1 MQKNTVLTLGI
12 LSLVFLGLATAHAG
26 VKLVLDQSTPLGMV
40 GNTHYDL
47 NNNTIEITL
56 DRPVLC
62 DKAAGYN
69 VGSLTK
75 LKVYDPNQEMKGGF
89 GANDGL
95 YFASHADYAV
105 DNGQLF
111 LETDNPAK
119 ALCVSSELGSYD
131 LIYKS
136 PFESSAPYNARL
148 KYVGLP
154 NIVSPG
160 QVLNY
165 TIELHNPSAQT
176 IYFDLLEYWN
186 EHFSHAATITAT
198 DNQRSCNTGSA
209 VQCPVIDPD
218 TGVIKGIQ
226 VAAGG
231 TFELSVTQKVS
242 ETAAI
247 GAELDFMAAV
257 FLTNGLGG
265 DFLPR
270 TIIEDPMPNDPH
282 VASLTA
288 TVANNSMPTVSWVT
302 APPTV
307 ISFTEDETTPQVY
320 TIKYSDLETALQDLT
335 VNVTDQLGNVV
346 TASLSNYVQNGLEAT
361 QDLTIL
367 PITNAYTN
375 GGTPEQLTIT
385 VTDESAGVTTLLQDV
400 EVIAVNDAPTFA
412 MNCAELTINEQ
423 NNEMTCTSP
432 ISNGGGNQIQGSWD
446 DEFII
451 DNFNPGPNESHQTVQ
466 KYEVEVVDNSDG
478 VLDTFGTG
486 SAVTIDKNSGQVT
499 VKNNNGVYGIAEVR
513 VRVKD
518 DGGVTGANGCDSND
532 PGYVAT
538 EGCDVSEWQ
547 TLTIVSAPPVYNI
560 SGTITGLPQGSFVN
574 MNLRDAGNGDAF
586 VENENK
592 VNVIGDDPLAFNFD
606 YEAVNQFNYKVVVDG
621 QSNGYNCD
629 IASASSTQVDPDTIT
644 GTVNGGD
651 VDDIIV
657 TCTVIP

>member
-307 ISFTEDETTPQVY
+307 ISFTEDETTPQVF
-320 TIKYSDLETALQDLT
+320 TIKYSDLETALQDLD
-335 VNVTDQLGNVV
+335 VQVTDQLGNVV

-367 PITNAYTN
+367 PVTNAYTN

-423 NNEMTCTSP
+423 NTNLSCTNP
-432 ISNGGGNQIQGSWD
+432 IVNRGDNQIQGVWNGQA
-446 DEFII
+446 II
-451 DNFNPGPNESHQTVQ
+451 ANFNPGPNEGHQSVLD
-466 KYEVEVVDNSDG
+466 YEVQVIDNTDG
-478 VLDTFGTG
+478 ILDVSGNGEPVWISPTTGDINIVNVTGQYGT
-486 SAVTIDKNSGQVT
+486 AT
-499 VKNNNGVYGIAEVR
+499 VE

-518 DGGVTGANGCDSND
+518 DGGNNGANGC
-532 PGYVAT
+532 GAT
-538 EGCDVSEWQ
+538 PANPEHGCDVSEWE
-547 TLTIVSAPPVYNI
+547 TLTIISAPPVYTL
-560 SGTITGLPQGSFVN
+560 SGIINGLPQGSFVN

-586 VENENK
+586 IENENK
-592 VNVIGDDPLAFNFD
+592 VNASGDNPLAFSFD
-606 YEAVNQFNYKVVVDG
+606 YEALDQFNYKVVVDG
-621 QSNGYNCD
+621 ESNGLDCD
-629 IASASSTQVDPDTIT
+629 IESASGTEPNVDTTVGTIN
-644 GTVNGGD
+644 GVNVTD
-651 VDDIIV
+651 LVV
-657 TCTVIP
+657 TCVAD

>member
-288 TVANNSMPTVSWVT
+288 TVANNSMPNVSWDT
-302 APPTV
+302 APPAV

-320 TIKYSDLETALQDLT
+320 TIKYSDLETALQDLD
-335 VNVTDQLGNVV
+335 VQVTDQLGNVV
-346 TASLSNYVQNGLEAT
+346 TASLSNFVQNGLEAT

-451 DNFNPGPNESHQTVQ
+451 DSFNPGPNESHQTVL

-499 VKNNNGVYGIAEVR
+499 VKNNNGVYGTAEVR

-518 DGGVTGANGCDSND
+518 NGGVTGANGCDSND

-547 TLTIVSAPPVYNI
+547 TLMIVSEGYKYTVTGSI
-560 SGTITGLPQGSFVN
+560 SGVPAGSVFSLKLTG
-574 MNLRDAGNGDAF
+574 
-586 VENENK
+586 VENGSAVMENI
-592 VNVIGDDPLAFNFD
+592 NVTT
-606 YEAVNQFNYKVVVDG
+606 
-621 QSNGYNCD
+621 
-629 IASASSTQVDPDTIT
+629 SSTPDNFAFTQLLDNQSTYQVNFNSIPYGYQCSLSNDT
-644 GTVNGGD
+644 GTINGADVSNVEVN
-651 VDDIIV
+651 
-657 TCTVIP
+657 CTPNP